1 MEFGDE
7 GVVGALVFVD
17 VAQVRSLG
25 HIAPPKISKKLTFVD
40 LNS

>member
-1 MEFGDE
+1 MR
-7 GVVGALVFVD
+7 ALLAPSFFVD
-17 VAQVRSLG
+17 VAQERSLG